1 MTEFSNPTTSGAT
14 ADRAHL
20 ARPGGRRAGAG
31 DRDLQAERPLRN
43 GARAR
48 PLLVAFS
55 AEPARYDVLLARMFG
70 GSGDG
75 LSDRLTEFSRPV
87 AGAFYFAPS
96 LNALAEVG
104 GPDEPAA

>member
-1 MTEFSNPTTSGAT
+1 
-14 ADRAHL
+14 
-20 ARPGGRRAGAG
+20 
-31 DRDLQAERPLRN
+31 
-43 GARAR
+43 
-48 PLLVAFS
+48 
-55 AEPARYDVLLARMFG
+55 MFG